1 MRIPGVPGPRDVL
14 TVAERTGELVEWLI
28 GALPRVMRLL
38 DAAERIVADVDGL
51 VSRMEETRAGADALV
66 ASAAVAEARLVE
78 LMDRLEPSLTAL
90 QPTLARL
97 AETTDPREVDALVSI
112 VDRLPALAEQ
122 IERDVVPV
130 MRTLST
136 VSPDLHDLL
145 DTSRELNEMLARLP
159 GMGRIK
165 RRVDA
170 QQAAPSPSAEPPDL
184 VGKTSS
190 SQSRPPRT

>member
-1 MRIPGVPGPRDVL
+1 VRFPGVPGPRDVL
-14 TVAERTGELVEWLI
+14 NVAERTGELVEWLI

-38 DAAERIVADVDGL
+38 DAAERIVADVEGL
-51 VSRMEETRAGADALV
+51 VARIDQTRAGADALI
-66 ASAAVAEARLVE
+66 ASAAAAEARLVG
-78 LMDRLEPSLTAL
+78 LLDLLDRLEPSLTAL
-90 QPTLARL
+90 EPTLARL
-97 AETTDPREVDALVSI
+97 AETTDPREVDALVTL

-122 IERDVVPV
+122 VERDVVPV

-159 GMGRIK
+159 GMSRIR

-170 QQAAPSPSAEPPDL
+170 QQAGEL
-184 VGKTSS
+184 
-190 SQSRPPRT
+190 PR